1 MQGKRFFFL
10 HVLPFVFSILV
21 LCLLCNSPL
30 QGHFLRWD
38 DADGKTQ
45 AQGTPAA
52 LLRSFASGNEDM
64 DKEWTLRGALHTG
77 SRIVVMGSS
86 EMANTSSKAIPFN
99 FFNDHGIHCLGVG
112 HEGNQ
117 MLSMLVQLT
126 AYHESLPKAKLVII
140 LSPGWFEGESAKGT
154 PLQTFLEYAD
164 EHILYYIKSD
174 TTIPANVKT
183 HIWDYVVDH
192 FKDIDSPSSILRE
205 IYYERSAERNKLLL
219 PFYAPFAA
227 MHEKYTD
234 FKKLVMTFRS
244 STAFVKL
251 KCEVNDLPD
260 TVFLQLD
267 WDSLYTAAL
276 SDFKARSTN
285 NTWGID
291 NDYYE
296 QWMKGKD
303 QRVIHPVEE
312 KHNREFSDFL
322 VLLELL
328 KKSGCE
334 PFFVMQ
340 PLNPLVFKN
349 LKELDPV
356 LKRVEEEIKKNGFTL
371 LNLHDP
377 DPAHYEKGM
386 LNDFQHMGEAGWY
399 RVDEGI
405 YEHFIKKN

>member
-1 MQGKRFFFL
+1 MQGKRFFLL
-10 HVLPFVFSILV
+10 HVLPFSFSILV
-21 LCLLCNSPL
+21 LYLLCYSPL
-30 QGHFLRWD
+30 QDHFLRWD
-38 DADGKTQ
+38 EAPGKEQ
-45 AQGTPAA
+45 VPVVPASS
-52 LLRSFASGNEDM
+52 LRSFKSGNEDM

-86 EMANTSSKAIPFN
+86 EMANTNSKAIPFN
-99 FFNDHGIHCLGVG
+99 FFNDHAIHCLGIG

-117 MLSMLVQLT
+117 MLSMLVQLA
-126 AYHESLPKAKLVII
+126 AYHESLSKAKLVII

-154 PLQTFLEYAD
+154 PLQTFLEYGD

-174 TTIPANVKT
+174 TTIPKNVRD
-183 HIWDYVVDH
+183 HIYDYVVDH

-227 MHEKYTD
+227 MHSTYTD
-234 FKKLVMTFRS
+234 FKKLVMTFKS
-244 STAFVKL
+244 SKAFVKL
-251 KCEVNDLPD
+251 KCEVNDQPD
-260 TVFLQLD
+260 TTVLNLN
-267 WDSLYTAAL
+267 WDSLYSASL
-276 SDFKARSTN
+276 SDFAARSNN

-312 KHNREFSDFL
+312 EHNREFSDFL
-322 VLLELL
+322 ALLELL
-328 KKSGCE
+328 KKSGCK

-340 PLNPLVFKN
+340 PLNPLVFKDLN
-349 LKELDPV
+349 QLDPI
-356 LKRVEEEIKKNGFTL
+356 LKRVEEEIQKNGFTL
-371 LNLHDP
+371 FNLHTADP
-377 DPAHYEKGM
+377 SHYVKGT

-399 RVDEGI
+399 SVDKEI
-405 YEHFIKKN
+405 YDHFIKRN